1 MAVYWLGRGPMAYTD
16 ALFQLGM
23 DLTRSSTAQKEDH
36 GHSALAQT
44 EDRKDHFIERDGVR
58 CAGTHLII
66 DLFGARRLDDLRHI
80 SDTLK
85 KCVEVAG
92 ATLLHIHLHPMTPSG
107 GVSGVAV
114 LAESHISIHS
124 WPEADYAALDVFMCG
139 ETTPDLTVDV
149 LTAAFEPERTLVK
162 KHLRAH
168 SMHERAWESVA
179 APKAAKRSSARAQR
193 AKRAA

>member
-1 MAVYWLGRGPMAYTD
+1 MAYND

-36 GHSALAQT
+36 DTSALAQT
-44 EDRKDHFIERDGVR
+44 EDRKDDLIERDGAK

-66 DLFGARRLDDLRHI
+66 DLFGARRLDDLGHI
-80 SDTLK
+80 QDTLK

-124 WPEADYAALDVFMCG
+124 WPDVGYAALDVFMCG
-139 ETTPDLTVDV
+139 ETKPDLTVDV
-149 LTAAFEPERTLVK
+149 LKAAFEPERTLVK

-168 SMHERAWESVA
+168 SMPERAWESVA
-179 APKAAKRSSARAQR
+179 PAKTAKRAPARAQR
-193 AKRAA
+193 AKKAA

>member
-1 MAVYWLGRGPMAYTD
+1 MAYTD

-36 GHSALAQT
+36 GQSALLAHD
-44 EDRKDHFIERDGVR
+44 DRKDYFIERDGVR

-85 KCVEVAG
+85 RCVEVAG
-92 ATLLHIHLHPMTPSG
+92 ATLLHIHLHHFTPNG

-124 WPEADYAALDVFMCG
+124 WPEAGYAALDVFMCG
-139 ETTPDLTVDV
+139 ETNPRLAIDV
-149 LTAAFEPERTLVK
+149 LKEAFTPGKVVVK
-162 KHLRAH
+162 EHLRGKEMNRWNGGSKKRCIAASAH
-168 SMHERAWESVA
+168 A
-179 APKAAKRSSARAQR
+179 
-193 AKRAA
+193 

>member
-1 MAVYWLGRGPMAYTD
+1 MAYTD

-44 EDRKDHFIERDGVR
+44 EDRKDYFIERDGVR

-66 DLFGARRLDDLRHI
+66 DLFGAQRLDDLRHI

-85 KCVEVAG
+85 RCVEVAG
-92 ATLLHIHLHPMTPSG
+92 ATLLHIHLHHFTPNG

-124 WPEADYAALDVFMCG
+124 WPEAGFAALDVFMCG
-139 ETTPDLTVDV
+139 EAQPQLTVEV
-149 LTAAFEPERTLVK
+149 LKEAFKPERTVVK
-162 KHLRAH
+162 EHLRAN
-168 SMHERAWESVA
+168 SMPGHAWDTAAERK
-179 APKAAKRSSARAQR
+179 APQRASARQQARARKAA
-193 AKRAA
+193 